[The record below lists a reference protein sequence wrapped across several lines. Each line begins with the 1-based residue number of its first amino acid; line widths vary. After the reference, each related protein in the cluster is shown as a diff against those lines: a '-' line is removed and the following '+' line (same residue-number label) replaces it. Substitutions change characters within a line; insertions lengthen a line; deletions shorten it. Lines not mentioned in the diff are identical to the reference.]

1 MAFAMPTKTFIA
13 RTWQEALLMVKAEL
27 GEGAVILTSASRAA
41 RPGQPEQ
48 VEITASNE
56 LDAVARGKPS
66 TGGAARQLARVYGK
80 TQPTPVPTGA
90 GGTLER
96 ELGELKELVRGL
108 SLRTDLAQSRDFE
121 PPLRALAARMQM
133 LGFSPERT
141 GQVCSLVGK
150 AGSEAEAMAQA
161 VDAVAGM
168 MPVGGPISAV
178 AAQCRVVA
186 LVGPTGVGKTT
197 TLSKLAA
204 SFKVAAKARIGVI
217 TVDTYRLGATEQL
230 RTLAGILEV
239 PVRIV
244 MTPGEIQAALRELRE
259 CDLVFIDTA
268 GRSPK
273 DAMRMNELRAFMLAA
288 QPDETHFVF
297 PATHHPRQVHAA
309 IEKFGAGVGRL
320 VLTKLDEAAA
330 LGPALDIV
338 LGAGKPLSYITTGQN
353 IPGDIEVAD
362 SHRLARLL
370 LGLDELSPGPQ
381 I

>member
-1 MAFAMPTKTFIA
+1 MPTKTFTA
-13 RTWQEALLMVKAEL
+13 RNWQEALLMVKAEL
-27 GEGAVILTSASRAA
+27 GEGAVILTSAARAA
-41 RPGQPEQ
+41 RPGQSEQ
-48 VEITASNE
+48 VEVTASNE
-56 LDAVARGKPS
+56 ADAVARGKPAA
-66 TGGAARQLARVYGK
+66 GGTARQLAKVYGK
-80 TQPTPVPTGA
+80 SQPAPIRPGDGGA
-90 GGTLER
+90 LER

-108 SLRTDLAQSRDFE
+108 SLRSDLAQSRDFA
-121 PPLRALAARMQM
+121 PPLRALAAHMQM
-133 LGFSPERT
+133 QGFSPERT
-141 GQVCSLVGK
+141 GQVCSLVGR
-150 AGSEAEAMAQA
+150 AANEAEAMAGA
-161 VDAVAGM
+161 VEAMATLIQC
-168 MPVGGPISAV
+168 GGPIKTTV
-178 AAQCRVVA
+178 AQCRVVA

-204 SFKVAAKARIGVI
+204 NFKVSAKSRIGVI

-230 RTLAGILEV
+230 RTLGGILEV

-259 CDLVFIDTA
+259 CDLLFIDTA

-309 IEKFGAGVGRL
+309 IEKFGTGVSRL

-338 LGAGKPLSYITTGQN
+338 LGAGKPLSYVTTGQN
-353 IPGDIEVAD
+353 IPGDIELAD
-362 SHRLARLL
+362 SHRLARLM
-370 LGLDELSPGPQ
+370 LGLDELSVGHPV
-381 I
+381 